1 MTIAEGSSKQIEG
14 EECDDDVEV
23 RWVGECMA
31 RFCLFSRHYLK
42 QRDDD
47 DVGVRWVGECMA
59 SVFQWDS
66 RAASIEFQWLIARQI
81 HQLRN
86 WNQLG

>member
-1 MTIAEGSSKQIEG
+1 MTILEGPSKQKED

-23 RWVGECMA
+23 R
-31 RFCLFSRHYLK
+31 
-42 QRDDD
+42 
-47 DVGVRWVGECMA
+47 RWLGECMA

-66 RAASIEFQWLIARQI
+66 RAAGIEFQWLIARQI

>member
-31 RFCLFSRHYLK
+31 RFCLFFT
-42 QRDDD
+42 
-47 DVGVRWVGECMA
+47 A
-59 SVFQWDS
+59 SEDPQS
-66 RAASIEFQWLIARQI
+66 KEMMMMLE
-81 HQLRN
+81 
-86 WNQLG
+86 

>member
-31 RFCLFSRHYLK
+31 RFCLFSRHLK
-42 QRDDD
+42 ILKAKR
-47 DVGVRWVGECMA
+47 
-59 SVFQWDS
+59 
-66 RAASIEFQWLIARQI
+66 
-81 HQLRN
+81 
-86 WNQLG
+86 